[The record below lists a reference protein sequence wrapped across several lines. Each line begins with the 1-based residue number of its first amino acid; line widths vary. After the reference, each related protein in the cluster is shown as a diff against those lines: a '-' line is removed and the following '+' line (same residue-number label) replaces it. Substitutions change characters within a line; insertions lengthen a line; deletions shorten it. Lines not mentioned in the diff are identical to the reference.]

1 MRSPTCLFQNYIR
14 VYAYVPPSEDVFFSY
29 LTYELSTWSW
39 DIGTCDYVFPGAT
52 HTRFEH
58 SLGVAHLAETL
69 VKTLQDNQPE
79 LCITAN
85 DVLSVK
91 IAALCHDL
99 GM

>member
-1 MRSPTCLFQNYIR
+1 M
-14 VYAYVPPSEDVFFSY
+14 A
-29 LTYELSTWSW
+29 
-39 DIGTCDYVFPGAT
+39 GTCDFVFPGAT

-69 VKTLQDNQPE
+69 VKTLQSNQPE
-79 LCITAN
+79 LDITAS

-99 GM
+99 GIHIHTCVFATISRRI